1 MALLLCEMRMPT
13 ARLETVED
21 MRCWKHFG
29 IEEELDIPSGPSQQA
44 GNMKGPLVVSHPGQG
59 QLCGGFRYMRIWH
72 NSTGSVTLRDR
83 SGNFTASPE
92 MENPKKYVGW
102 FNCSGDKLGVGWQD
116 SEWNLR
122 SSGRGEARPHG
133 VAWRRRHLRAVRLC
147 VDQQPQRPTQSGP

>member
-1 MALLLCEMRMPT
+1 MAPLRSIWAIFCTAIGALKYASRHSSANTFLLISPYHGDS
-13 ARLETVED
+13 ASHAD
-21 MRCWKHFG
+21 
-29 IEEELDIPSGPSQQA
+29 LDSPH
-44 GNMKGPLVVSHPGQG
+44 VVSHPGQG
-59 QLCGGFRYMRIWH
+59 QLCGGFRYMSIWH
-72 NSTGSVTLRDR
+72 NSTGSVTLRDL

-92 MENPKKYVGW
+92 MENPKEYVGW
-102 FNCSGDKLGVGWQD
+102 LNCSGDKLGVGWQD